1 MNGWRAETHYTW
13 PFSALYFYSSLCS
26 NAGKEDTVI
35 QQLSLFSDNPPA
47 DSRPPITIT
56 WNGIHGCTK
65 VSYGCQHCYMFRR
78 DESVGKDPTIVRK
91 TQSFNLPVRRL
102 RTGKHKGLYK
112 IPSGSHIY
120 TCFSSDF
127 FHKDADAWRDEMWD
141 MIRER
146 SDCTFFM
153 ITKRPERILDHLPA
167 DWDGGWDHVTIAVT
181 TENQWAADKR
191 LPIYLSV
198 PMKHYA
204 VMIEPTRVCDYAWV
218 LDVHMQ
224 CVEYSVPFSFHQTGA
239 RLKKGDKIYE
249 IPREYQ
255 HEQARK
261 ARLDFDG
268 ARFPAWDADFEA
280 DTME

>member
-1 MNGWRAETHYTW
+1 MYRA
-13 PFSALYFYSSLCS
+13 FVSSIFYNSLCS

-91 TQSFNLPVRRL
+91 TQSFKLPVRRL

-167 DWDGGWDHVTIAVT
+167 AWDGGWDHVSVSPANRNRQVCPTWEEMCEVKEIFWEDEEEVT
-181 TENQWAADKR
+181 DERID
-191 LPIYLSV
+191 
-198 PMKHYA
+198 PMEYA
-204 VMIEPTRVCDYAWV
+204 GEQEAPEGGPS
-218 LDVHMQ
+218 LDLEVSDV
-224 CVEYSVPFSFHQTGA
+224 VE
-239 RLKKGDKIYE
+239 E
-249 IPREYQ
+249 
-255 HEQARK
+255 
-261 ARLDFDG
+261 
-268 ARFPAWDADFEA
+268 
-280 DTME
+280 